1 MVYTDHLGNQFK
13 SVRKMCE
20 YWGVS
25 ESAVRHR
32 CKLGYNAEQCLTGKG
47 IIGTRTPCMDH
58 LENCFESIAEMCDY
72 WGVDRSTF
80 NDRVKAGHTLEQ
92 CLTGKGL
99 RGNGS
104 RTKPCT
110 DHLGNQFKSV
120 SDMVKH
126 YGIGAD
132 VFYYRC
138 RAGWTLE
145 QCLTGKG
152 LKGNGN
158 ITKPC
163 TDHLG
168 NQFKSVSDMVK
179 HYGISD
185 AVFYYRF
192 KAGWT
197 LEQCLTGKDD
207 SGKPC
212 TDHLGNQFK
221 SVSDMMKHYGVSKS
235 AFYNRC
241 SNGYTLEQC
250 LTGNGIRKY
259 TTTRGACTDHLGNQF
274 KSIEQMAAHYG
285 ISISALQYRLKAGYT
300 LEQSLTLKSKNKH
313 K

>member
-126 YGIGAD
+126 YGI
-132 VFYYRC
+132 
-138 RAGWTLE
+138 
-145 QCLTGKG
+145 
-152 LKGNGN
+152 
-158 ITKPC
+158 
-163 TDHLG
+163 
-168 NQFKSVSDMVK
+168 
-179 HYGISD
+179 SD

-259 TTTRGACTDHLGNQF
+259 TTTRGSCTDHLGNQF